1 MTYAVATQAA
11 FCMLKA
17 RYYVNMLKPFIVHT
31 IIEYNVNLSTKET
44 FFDFYE
50 IKYGQGVIKYNINFN
65 GFIKFDH
72 APTVNDQQ
80 RRSIVTCTTTRRKPL
95 PRDAIKCKYLH
106 LLRILMKSE
115 RIQMVTNE
123 TESCYT
129 CESICMPIKLLIK
142 HTMYYKAIQTPNIVF
157 EAGGADPSKNS
168 LQAKKSNFPK

>member
-1 MTYAVATQAA
+1 MRDQ
-11 FCMLKA
+11 L
-17 RYYVNMLKPFIVHT
+17 R
-31 IIEYNVNLSTKET
+31 S
-44 FFDFYE
+44 
-50 IKYGQGVIKYNINFN
+50 GVIKYIINFN

-72 APTVNDQQ
+72 APTVNDQK
-80 RRSIVTCTTTRRKPL
+80 RWSFVTCTTTRRKAL
-95 PRDAIKCKYLH
+95 PRDAIKCKYLL

-142 HTMYYKAIQTPNIVF
+142 HTMYYKAVQTPNIVF
-157 EAGGADPSKNS
+157 EAKGADPSKNS